1 MIQRPV
7 VWCTICYVAGSSAAA
22 ALHTEGIILGFAALI
37 ALLSAFALLRLLP
50 WRVAAVCALAYGVA
64 AGSRIWADAVNASG
78 LPEWQAA
85 AEADETLSYTIEA
98 VGTITQPVSV
108 DGDRAQFRMK
118 LEWLS
123 VSDETEPIAI
133 QDRLQVQVKLAEQA
147 EQEIA
152 ASWRRGDRVR
162 LNGELRLPA
171 EASNFEGFDYRR
183 YLHSQRIHWLLQVD
197 GAGAVAAE
205 PGNFWGRSAWMG
217 RVDAV
222 RAAMGVRMDA
232 MYPEK
237 QAGYMKG
244 LVMGMSDDLD
254 PERFRQFSEL
264 GLTHI
269 LAISGL
275 HVAVFLYCL
284 HLLLRMFRLSRETA
298 MNVLIAAVPLYVLLS
313 GASPSVIRAGIMSMI
328 GLFAAKLGML
338 KDGLHLLCAAALLM
352 LIIEPYMLGNVSFQM
367 SVIVTGGLIVG
378 VQPLRASLPQLPRGK
393 AVIDLVAVSVAAQLV
408 SFPLTIYYF
417 NQFNLVSLPANI
429 LLVPFISSIVMPL
442 GAVSLALST
451 VWQPAANLVA
461 SVAKLGNDLTFTIT
475 DLMNQPDALRSI
487 WSTPPLWWVLAWY
500 GALLSL
506 YRCLLAVRGTQTR
519 STTDRQFT
527 NTSPDAPTVPLGNLI
542 LPRGSAAPQL
552 RPWYVQWL
560 YAPVTH
566 LVGIVLLIASL
577 LSYAY
582 APTRWDHAAYVEMID
597 VGQGDAL
604 LIRTPEGRHILVD
617 GGGTVRFR
625 QPGEEWRERR
635 EPYEVGRKLLVPLLM
650 KRGVHQIDLLIV
662 SHLDTDHIGGL
673 AAVLDTIPVKRML
686 WNGSYKESAEAKN
699 LLAKAVE
706 RNVVL
711 YPACAPQDW
720 QIEPHAKVEVIW
732 PPAVGAASC
741 GTDVGRLPVVSEQN
755 EYSIVARIELYG
767 YSLLLTGDIGTAA
780 ERLVLQRLLDRP
792 EGSWHADILKVAHH
806 GSRHSTTQEWV
817 NYWQPAAALIPVGRY
832 NWYGHPHPTVTE
844 RLDGAGTAVLRSDR
858 DGGVLIRMTEQG
870 IEYRSKLR
878 P

>member
-1 MIQRPV
+1 MVQRPV

-22 ALHTEGIILGFAALI
+22 ALRMEGIILGLAALL
-37 ALLSAFALLRLLP
+37 ALLSALAWLRLLP

-64 AGSRIWADAVNASG
+64 AGSRIWADAANTSG
-78 LPEWQAA
+78 LPEWLAA
-85 AEADETLSYTIEA
+85 AEADESLSYAIEA
-98 VGTITQPVSV
+98 IGTITQPVSV

-118 LEWLS
+118 LEWLTA
-123 VSDETEPIAI
+123 SDDTEPVAI
-133 QDRLQVQVKLAEQA
+133 EDRLQVQVKLAEQA
-147 EQEIA
+147 EQELA
-152 ASWRRGDRVR
+152 ATWRRGDRVR

-171 EASNFEGFDYRR
+171 EASNFDGFDYRR

-197 GAGAVAAE
+197 GAGAVTAE
-205 PGNFWGRSAWMG
+205 PGGFWTRSAWMG

-222 RAAMGVRMDA
+222 REAMGARMDA
-232 MYPEK
+232 MYPEQ

-284 HLLLRMFRLSRETA
+284 HLLLRMFRLPRETA
-298 MNVLIAAVPLYVLLS
+298 MNILIAAVPLYVLLS

-378 VQPLRASLPQLPRGK
+378 VQPLRKSLPQLPRGK
-393 AVIDLVAVSVAAQLV
+393 AVIDLVAVSVAAQLA

-442 GAVSLALST
+442 GAVSLALTT

-461 SVAKLGNDLTFTIT
+461 SLAKLGNDLTFTIT
-475 DLMNQPDALRSI
+475 DLMNQPDVLRSS
-487 WSTPPLWWVLAWY
+487 WPTPPLWWVLAWY
-500 GALLSL
+500 AALLLL
-506 YRCLLAVRGTQTR
+506 YRCLPAFRGAEGIAPKGNPLTG
-519 STTDRQFT
+519 
-527 NTSPDAPTVPLGNLI
+527 TSAEAPTVPLGSQA
-542 LPRGSAAPQL
+542 LPGDSSAPQL
-552 RPWYVQWL
+552 RKWRVQWL
-560 YAPVTH
+560 SGPVAR
-566 LVGIVLLIASL
+566 LAGILLLNASL
-577 LSYAY
+577 LGYAY
-582 APTRWDHAAYVEMID
+582 APNRWDHAAYVEMID

-617 GGGTVRFR
+617 GGGTVKFR

-650 KRGVHQIDLLIV
+650 KRGVHKIDLLIV

-686 WNGSYKESAEAKN
+686 WNGSYKESTEAKS
-699 LLAKAVE
+699 LLAKAVQ
-706 RNVVL
+706 RGVVL
-711 YPACAPQDW
+711 YPACAPQEW
-720 QIEPHAKVEVIW
+720 QLEPQAKVKVLW
-732 PPAVGAASC
+732 PPAAGAASC
-741 GTDVGRLPVVSEQN
+741 GADVDRLPVVNEQN
-755 EYSIVARIELYG
+755 EYSVVARIELYG
-767 YSLLLTGDIGTAA
+767 YSLLLTGDIGTTA
-780 ERLVLQRLLDRP
+780 ERLVLQRLTEQTQGHP
-792 EGSWHADILKVAHH
+792 QVDIMKVAHH

-832 NWYGHPHPTVTE
+832 NWYGHPHPTVTG
-844 RLDGAGTAVLRSDR
+844 RLEDAGTVVLRSDR
-858 DGGVLIRMTEQG
+858 DGGVLFRMTEHG
-870 IEYRSKLR
+870 IEHRAKLY